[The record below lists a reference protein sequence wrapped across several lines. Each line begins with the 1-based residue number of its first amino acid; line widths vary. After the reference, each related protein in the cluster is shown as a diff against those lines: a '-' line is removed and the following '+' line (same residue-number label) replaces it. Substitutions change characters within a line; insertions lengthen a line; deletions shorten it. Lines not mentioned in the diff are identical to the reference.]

1 MKTRPVVAIVLFGL
15 LSVAAPASLRAW
27 QAPAHDYA
35 RWEKEIAALEAAI
48 KDQPPAKGGIVFVG
62 SSTIRR
68 WETLAAD
75 YPGFNVINR
84 GFGGSEVTD
93 STYYADRL
101 VFPHEPKQIVFRAG
115 GNDVVAGRL
124 PREVAADFAEF
135 VALIR
140 TRLPKA
146 EILFIGWNPSI
157 ARWGQTDKLREMN
170 RLVREAALEM
180 PHVGYVDAVDFVLG
194 DDGLPRAE
202 LFAPD
207 GLHFSPEGYKL
218 LAEIVRPYLRK

>member
-1 MKTRPVVAIVLFGL
+1 VKTRPVVALVLFGL
-15 LSVAAPASLRAW
+15 LGAVAPSKLLAW
-27 QAPAHDYA
+27 QAPTHDYA
-35 RWEKEIAALEAAI
+35 RWEKEIAAMEAT
-48 KDQPPAKGGIVFVG
+48 DRDHPPAKGGIVFVG
-62 SSTIRR
+62 SSTIRL
-68 WETLAAD
+68 WKTLAED
-75 YPGFNVINR
+75 YPDRDVINR

-93 STYYADRL
+93 STYFADRL

-115 GNDVVAGRL
+115 GNDINAGRL

-140 TRLPKA
+140 TRLPRT

-180 PHVGYVDAVDFVLG
+180 PHVGYIDAVDFVLG
-194 DDGLPRAE
+194 ENGLPRPE